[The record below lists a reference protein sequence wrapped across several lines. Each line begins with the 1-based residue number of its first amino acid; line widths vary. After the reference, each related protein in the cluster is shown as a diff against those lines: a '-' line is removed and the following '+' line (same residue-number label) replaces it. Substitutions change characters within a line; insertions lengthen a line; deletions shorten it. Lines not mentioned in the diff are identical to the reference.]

1 MPPDPKATRPE
12 TKPRF
17 PLQPPWG
24 GQQHEP
30 GWMVDPAAD
39 GRGAPPPRSRMPR
52 LRFWPLLIFLLV
64 INYWVVST
72 LPDKPARAHISYS
85 PQFLHEV
92 RGANVSQ
99 VTITDQKIEGEFKRV
114 VTVDKK
120 QFRRFQT
127 NQPALPTDNTL
138 LSLLKA
144 KNVEINAKAPDSGRG
159 VLASILLGFGPTLLI
174 LAIIIFAMRRAT
186 ASGSAL
192 GSFGRSKARRYEG
205 SERVTFAD
213 VAGIEEA
220 EQELVEVV
228 DFLKNPGKYAEL
240 GGKIPR
246 GVLLMGPPGTGKTL
260 LARAVAGEAGVP
272 FFSASASE
280 FVEAIVGVGA
290 SRVRD
295 LFAQAKA
302 AQPAIVFIDEL
313 DAIGRA
319 RGGGNVL
326 GGHDE
331 REQTLNQILT
341 EMDGFS
347 PNSGVI
353 VLAATNRPDVLDKA
367 LLRPGRFDRRVS
379 VQPPDRQGRL
389 EILQVHTRGVP
400 LSPDVDLG
408 AIASTTP
415 GMVGADLA
423 NLVNEAALLAARREH
438 KTVEM
443 ADFTD
448 AVEKIVLGVERR
460 VMMTQEDRE
469 RTAYHEAG
477 HALVGMLVP
486 AADPVRK
493 VSIIPRGMSLGVTFS
508 APDSDRFNYDEAYLK
523 ARLRVALG
531 GRVAEELIYDSISS
545 GAESDIQQMTA
556 IARQMVGRWGMS
568 PVIGP
573 VAVLPADGEGPLL
586 PGVAQTSEDTQK
598 MVDAE
603 VRRLADEAHADATDL
618 LRRERARLDALT
630 RALLEAE
637 TLDEEAAYAAAG
649 VPHVT
654 LGSESPA
661 PAPEAVAHAAASGA
675 EHTAIKDGTT

>member
-24 GQQHEP
+24 GQEKHEP
-30 GWMVDPAAD
+30 GWKVDPAAD

-52 LRFWPLLIFLLV
+52 VRFWPLLIFLLV

-228 DFLKNPGKYAEL
+228 DFLKNPGKHAEL

-246 GVLLMGPPGTGKTL
+246 GVLLMGSPGTGKTL

-415 GMVGADLA
+415 GMVGRISRTSSTRRRCWPPARAQDGRDGGFHGRRGEDRAGRRAPRDDDAGGPRAHGLSRGGTC
-423 NLVNEAALLAARREH
+423 ARR
-438 KTVEM
+438 
-443 ADFTD
+443 
-448 AVEKIVLGVERR
+448 
-460 VMMTQEDRE
+460 
-469 RTAYHEAG
+469 
-477 HALVGMLVP
+477 HAVP
-486 AADPVRK
+486 AADPVR

-508 APDSDRFNYDEAYLK
+508 APDSDRFNYDEAYLRHVC
-523 ARLRVALG
+523 ASPSA
-531 GRVAEELIYDSISS
+531 
-545 GAESDIQQMTA
+545 GASPRNWSATA
-556 IARQMVGRWGMS
+556 SA
-568 PVIGP
+568 
-573 VAVLPADGEGPLL
+573 
-586 PGVAQTSEDTQK
+586 
-598 MVDAE
+598 
-603 VRRLADEAHADATDL
+603 
-618 LRRERARLDALT
+618 RAR
-630 RALLEAE
+630 
-637 TLDEEAAYAAAG
+637 
-649 VPHVT
+649 
-654 LGSESPA
+654 SPT
-661 PAPEAVAHAAASGA
+661 SSR
-675 EHTAIKDGTT
+675 